1 MQTATNSARRLVT
14 YAMFAGLIVAGLI
27 LEKSFHEMHVSKLL
41 FFAAIG
47 VWAREFEGPARWA
60 LIGMVGLLWVM
71 ILVMWFTYRHQHLVP
86 LGHGA
91 YRIEN

>member
-1 MQTATNSARRLVT
+1 MAAVQSAHRLVT
-14 YAMFAGLIVAGLI
+14 YSLFAVLIIAGLV

-41 FFAAIG
+41 YFAAIG
-47 VWAREFEGPARWA
+47 VWAREFEGTTRWA
-60 LIGMVGLLWVM
+60 LLAMVGLLWVM
-71 ILVMWFTYRHQHLVP
+71 ILGSWFAFRNQHLVP